1 MIEFLIKSAG
11 PCTWYGDIYLC
22 VTMYLV
28 FAFCL
33 YCTCLHDPSL
43 GFLGLSDNIIL
54 NQTNHPRPFAF
65 VLLSTEILSLSNNC
79 CLLVSFCFCTGWWGF
94 FCLFCLV
101 FVLGIFCLCVGLLFF
116 LSIWSFLHSN
126 VICAVKSLLF
136 QKPFISTIKIMF
148 DILKIRPHRV

>member
-1 MIEFLIKSAG
+1 MIEFFIKSAG
-11 PCTWYGDIYLC
+11 PCTWYGDIYMC

-94 FCLFCLV
+94 FL
-101 FVLGIFCLCVGLLFF
+101 FVLSCVCFGDFLFVCWFGFFFAFCFWGF
-116 LSIWSFLHSN
+116 LRVFL
-126 VICAVKSLLF
+126 
-136 QKPFISTIKIMF
+136 T
-148 DILKIRPHRV
+148 